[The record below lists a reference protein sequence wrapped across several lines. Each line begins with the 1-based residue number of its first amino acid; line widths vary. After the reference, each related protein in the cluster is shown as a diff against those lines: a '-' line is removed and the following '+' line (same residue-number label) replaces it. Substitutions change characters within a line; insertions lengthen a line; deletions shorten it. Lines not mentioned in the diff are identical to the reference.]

1 MAKQELSYK
10 ESLEEIEKI
19 IHQIESGETDID
31 ELSVLVK
38 RAATLIK
45 DCKSKLKSTEDDL
58 NQTLNDM
65 E

>member
-58 NQTLNDM
+58 NQTLSDM